1 MCETLEVLLGM
12 YRQSS
17 KNLEDPKPFHSTDPP
32 LSDESSFLPSLKRL
46 VLPLQKKCGDFS

>member
-12 YRQSS
+12 YGQIS

-32 LSDESSFLPSLKRL
+32 LSDESSFLPSLRRL